1 MKSEF
6 ILKGIGNR
14 NLNIMLGDFCYYN
27 RHTLHERY
35 TPLGIGIIAQYT
47 KEQFGEDVE
56 VSIYKNIDKFLER
69 ALEKAPDVVGLS
81 VYYWNMAL
89 NKYVVN
95 RIREMYGKDVV
106 IILGGPS
113 IDNEINEQ
121 HKFLS
126 KEFPQADAVI
136 INEGEI
142 GFKNVIEKL
151 FDSRES
157 LFKDAIDG
165 VSFLS
170 NDKVIQGLS
179 VGTGIDLST
188 VGSPYLSGLM
198 DEFMNSDYQPLVQT
212 SRFCPYTCAFCV
224 SGKLRGKL
232 RGYPI
237 EQVTEELKYVSKK
250 YADRPHHTMF
260 IADEN
265 FGILKRDVEI
275 ADAVK
280 KCNVD
285 YGFPKKVFFYN
296 DKRFKETSRKVIEIL
311 GDINQGGLVLSLQT
325 ENPETLKAINRR
337 NVTDEEIDDAIKW
350 ASTLNISTST
360 ELIFGMPHDT
370 KDSFVNLLDRSVTR
384 GFDQVWCHNL
394 FLMDGIEL
402 NRPEARGKFGIK
414 TKYRQLGTNYGSH
427 EDTFLGEFEEVVT
440 SCDSFSY
447 DDFLEIRNLNFMY
460 YTVFSLN
467 FQRWF
472 FHFIRSSGVK
482 LSEFFLNFIN
492 PDRNQSWP
500 EGYIKF
506 LDDLK
511 STIEGELHETT
522 DEVIKKAEKTYR
534 KNNNDVGDPSR
545 INVNMGARLI
555 YQEDSWVKDVFLQHL
570 EKISADIL
578 SKKDMKLANSLIDLA
593 HHERIDLKGVSD
605 KEPMNFSYDIIEW
618 RKNKFK
624 KPLYDLKMSE
634 PKNINFL
641 LDSDRLAQID
651 SFQKRFSDSDDND
664 FYYAAVDFI
673 TPRSKL
679 SYVLSYG
686 KD

>member
-1 MKSEF
+1 MTKEY
-6 ILKGIGNR
+6 ILKGLGNR
-14 NLNIMLGDFCYYN
+14 NLNIMFGDFCYYN

-47 KEQFGEDVE
+47 KEQFGEDVQ
-56 VSIYKNIDKFLER
+56 VSIFKSIDKFLDT
-69 ALEKAPDVVGLS
+69 AKEKAPDVIGLS

-95 RIREMYGKDVV
+95 RIREMYGKNVLIV
-106 IILGGPS
+106 LGGPS
-113 IDNEINEQ
+113 IDNDINEQ

-142 GFKNVIEKL
+142 GFQNIIEKL
-151 FDSRES
+151 FDSRDS
-157 LFKDAIDG
+157 LFKTPIDG
-165 VSFLS
+165 VHFLS
-170 NDKVIQGLS
+170 NGEVIQGLA
-179 VGTGIDLST
+179 VGTNIDLST

-237 EQVTEELKYVSKK
+237 EQVAEELKYVSKK

-275 ADAVK
+275 AELIK
-280 KCNVD
+280 KCNMD

-311 GDINQGGLVLSLQT
+311 GEINQGGLVLSLQT

-350 ASTLNISTST
+350 ASSLNISTST

-370 KDSFVNLLDRSVTR
+370 KDSFVSLLDRSVER

-402 NRPEARGKFGIK
+402 NRPDARNKFGIK

-427 EDTFLGEFEEVVT
+427 ENTFLAEYEEVVT
-440 SCDSFSY
+440 SCNSFTY
-447 DDFLEIRNLNFMY
+447 EDFLEIRNLNFMY

-472 FHFIRSSGVK
+472 FHFIRRSGVK
-482 LSEFFLNFIN
+482 LSEFFLNFIK
-492 PDRNQSWP
+492 PDRNESWP
-500 EGYIKF
+500 DGYIKF

-511 STIEGELHETT
+511 DTIEGELH
-522 DEVIKKAEKTYR
+522 DKSSDVIKKAEIIYKN
-534 KNNNDVGDPSR
+534 NNNDVGDPSR

-555 YQEDSWVKDVFLQHL
+555 YQEDKWVKEVFLHHL
-570 EKISADIL
+570 KKISSDIL
-578 SKKDMKLANSLIDLA
+578 TDHDIKLANSLIDLA
-593 HHERIDLKGVSD
+593 LNERIDLKNVTD

-618 RKNKFK
+618 RKIKFK
-624 KPLYDLKMSE
+624 IPLQDLKMQRA
-634 PKNINFL
+634 KNIKFL
-641 LDSDRLAQID
+641 MDSDRLAQID
-651 SFQKRFSDSDDND
+651 SFQKRFSESNDND

-673 TPRSKL
+673 TPRSCL
-679 SYVLSYG
+679 NHVLRY
-686 KD
+686 K

>member
-472 FHFIRSSGVK
+472 FHFIRSSGIK

>member
-1 MKSEF
+1 MTKEY
-6 ILKGIGNR
+6 ILKGLGNR
-14 NLNIMLGDFCYYN
+14 NLNIMFGDFCYYN

-47 KEQFGEDVE
+47 KEQFGEDVQ
-56 VSIYKNIDKFLER
+56 VSIYKSIDKFLDT
-69 ALEKAPDVVGLS
+69 AKEKAPDVIGLS

-95 RIREMYGKDVV
+95 RIREMYGKNVLIV
-106 IILGGPS
+106 LGGPS
-113 IDNEINEQ
+113 IDNDINEQ

-142 GFKNVIEKL
+142 GFQNIIEKL
-151 FDSRES
+151 FDSRDS
-157 LFKDAIDG
+157 LFKTPIDG
-165 VSFLS
+165 VHFLS
-170 NDKVIQGLS
+170 NGEVIQGLA
-179 VGTGIDLST
+179 VGTNIDLST

-237 EQVTEELKYVSKK
+237 EQVAEELKYVSKK

-275 ADAVK
+275 AELIK
-280 KCNVD
+280 KCNMD

-311 GDINQGGLVLSLQT
+311 GEINQGGLVLSLQT

-350 ASTLNISTST
+350 ASSLNISTST

-370 KDSFVNLLDRSVTR
+370 KDSFVSLLDRSVER

-402 NRPEARGKFGIK
+402 NRPDARNKFGIK

-427 EDTFLGEFEEVVT
+427 ENTFLAEYEEVVT
-440 SCDSFSY
+440 SCNSFTY
-447 DDFLEIRNLNFMY
+447 EDFLEIRNLNFMY

-472 FHFIRSSGVK
+472 FHFIRRSGVK
-482 LSEFFLNFIN
+482 LSEFFLNFIK
-492 PDRNQSWP
+492 PDRNESWP
-500 EGYIKF
+500 DGYIKF

-511 STIEGELHETT
+511 DTIEGELH
-522 DEVIKKAEKTYR
+522 DKSSDVIKKAEIIYKN
-534 KNNNDVGDPSR
+534 NNNDVGDPSR

-555 YQEDSWVKDVFLQHL
+555 YQEDKWVKEVFLHHL
-570 EKISADIL
+570 KKISSDIL
-578 SKKDMKLANSLIDLA
+578 TDHDIKLANSLIDLA
-593 HHERIDLKGVSD
+593 LNERIDLKNVTD

-618 RKNKFK
+618 RKIKFK
-624 KPLYDLKMSE
+624 IPLQDLKMQKA
-634 PKNINFL
+634 KNIKFL
-641 LDSDRLAQID
+641 MDSDRLAQID
-651 SFQKRFSDSDDND
+651 SFQKRFSESNDND

-673 TPRSKL
+673 TPRSCL
-679 SYVLSYG
+679 NHVLRY
-686 KD
+686 K

>member
-14 NLNIMLGDFCYYN
+14 NLNIMFGDFCYYN

-56 VSIYKNIDKFLER
+56 VSIYKNIDKFLEI
-69 ALEKAPDVVGLS
+69 ASEKAPDVVGLS
-81 VYYWNMAL
+81 VYYWNMSL
-89 NKYVVN
+89 NKYVAN

-113 IDNEINEQ
+113 IDNDINEQ

-136 INEGEI
+136 INEGEV
-142 GFKNVIEKL
+142 GFRNVIEKL
-151 FDSRES
+151 FDNRDS
-157 LFKDAIDG
+157 LFKDSIDG

-170 NDKVIQGLS
+170 NNQVIQGLA
-179 VGTGIDLST
+179 VGTNIDLST

-198 DEFMNSDYQPLVQT
+198 DEFMDSDYQPLVQT

-237 EQVTEELKYVSKK
+237 EQVTEELKYVSRK
-250 YADRPHHTMF
+250 YVDRPHHTMF

-275 ADAVK
+275 AEAIK

-337 NVTDEEIDDAIKW
+337 NVTEEEIDDAIRW

-402 NRPEARGKFGIK
+402 NRPDARDKFGIK

-427 EDTFLGEFEEVVT
+427 EDTFLGEYEEVVT
-440 SCDSFSY
+440 SCNSFSY

-482 LSEFFLNFIN
+482 LSEFFLSFIN
-492 PDRNQSWP
+492 PDKTEEWP
-500 EGYIKF
+500 EEYLKF

-511 STIEGELHETT
+511 HTIEGELH
-522 DEVIKKAEKTYR
+522 DKPGDVIKKAEKMYID
-534 KNNNDVGDPSR
+534 NNNDVGDPSR

-555 YQEDSWVKDVFLQHL
+555 YQEDAWVKDVFLHHL
-570 EKISADIL
+570 EKISSTIL
-578 SKKDMKLANSLIDLA
+578 SDKDIELADSLIDLSRN
-593 HHERIDLKGVSD
+593 ERIDLKGISD
-605 KEPMNFSYDIIEW
+605 KKPMNFSYDIIAW

-624 KPLYDLKMSE
+624 EPLHNLKM
-634 PKNINFL
+634 PKSKSINFL
-641 LDSDRLAQID
+641 LDNDRKTQID
-651 SFQKRFSDSDDND
+651 SFQKRFGESTDND

-679 SYVLSYG
+679 SHILSYG
-686 KD
+686 ED

>member
-1 MKSEF
+1 MTKEY
-6 ILKGIGNR
+6 ILKGLGNR
-14 NLNIMLGDFCYYN
+14 NLNIMFGDFCYYN

-47 KEQFGEDVE
+47 KEQFGEDVQ
-56 VSIYKNIDKFLER
+56 VSIYKSIDKFLDT
-69 ALEKAPDVVGLS
+69 AKEKAPDVIGLS

-95 RIREMYGKDVV
+95 RIREMYGKNVLIV
-106 IILGGPS
+106 LGGPS
-113 IDNEINEQ
+113 IDNDINEQ

-142 GFKNVIEKL
+142 GFQNIIEKL
-151 FDSRES
+151 FDSRDS
-157 LFKDAIDG
+157 LFKTPIDG
-165 VSFLS
+165 VHFLS
-170 NDKVIQGLS
+170 NGEVIQGLA
-179 VGTGIDLST
+179 VGTNIDLST

-237 EQVTEELKYVSKK
+237 EQVAEELKYVSKK

-275 ADAVK
+275 AELIK
-280 KCNVD
+280 KCNMD

-311 GDINQGGLVLSLQT
+311 GEINQGGLVLSLQT

-350 ASTLNISTST
+350 ASSLNISTST

-370 KDSFVNLLDRSVTR
+370 KDSFVSLLDRSVER

-402 NRPEARGKFGIK
+402 NRPDARNKFGIK

-427 EDTFLGEFEEVVT
+427 ENTFLAEYEEVVT
-440 SCDSFSY
+440 SCNSFTY
-447 DDFLEIRNLNFMY
+447 EDFLEIRNLNFMY

-472 FHFIRSSGVK
+472 FHFIRRSGVK
-482 LSEFFLNFIN
+482 LSEFFLNFIK
-492 PDRNQSWP
+492 PDRNESWP
-500 EGYIKF
+500 DGYIKF

-511 STIEGELHETT
+511 DTIEGELH
-522 DEVIKKAEKTYR
+522 DKSSDVIKKAEIIYKN
-534 KNNNDVGDPSR
+534 NNNDVGDPSR

-555 YQEDSWVKDVFLQHL
+555 YQEDKWVKEVFLHHL
-570 EKISADIL
+570 KKISSDIL
-578 SKKDMKLANSLIDLA
+578 TDHDIKLANSLIDLA
-593 HHERIDLKGVSD
+593 LNERIDLKNVTD

-618 RKNKFK
+618 RKIKFK
-624 KPLYDLKMSE
+624 IPLQDLKMQKA
-634 PKNINFL
+634 KNIKFL
-641 LDSDRLAQID
+641 MDSDRLAQID
-651 SFQKRFSDSDDND
+651 SFQKRFAESNDND

-673 TPRSKL
+673 TPRSCL
-679 SYVLSYG
+679 NHVLRY
-686 KD
+686 K

>member
-1 MKSEF
+1 MTKEY
-6 ILKGIGNR
+6 ILKGLGNR
-14 NLNIMLGDFCYYN
+14 NLNIMFGDFCYYN

-47 KEQFGEDVE
+47 KEQFGEDVQ
-56 VSIYKNIDKFLER
+56 VSIFKSIDKFLDT
-69 ALEKAPDVVGLS
+69 AKEKAPDVIGLS

-95 RIREMYGKDVV
+95 RIREMYGKNVLIV
-106 IILGGPS
+106 LGGPS
-113 IDNEINEQ
+113 IDNDINEQ

-142 GFKNVIEKL
+142 GFQNIIEKL
-151 FDSRES
+151 FDSRDS
-157 LFKDAIDG
+157 LFKTPIDG
-165 VSFLS
+165 VHFLS
-170 NDKVIQGLS
+170 NGEVIQGLA
-179 VGTGIDLST
+179 VGTNIDLST

-237 EQVTEELKYVSKK
+237 EQVAEELKYVSKK

-275 ADAVK
+275 AELIK
-280 KCNVD
+280 KCNMD

-311 GDINQGGLVLSLQT
+311 GEINQGGLVLSLQT

-350 ASTLNISTST
+350 ASSLNISTST

-370 KDSFVNLLDRSVTR
+370 KDSFVSLLDRSVER

-402 NRPEARGKFGIK
+402 NRPDARNKFGIK

-427 EDTFLGEFEEVVT
+427 ENTFLAEYEEVVT
-440 SCDSFSY
+440 SCNSFTY
-447 DDFLEIRNLNFMY
+447 EDFLEIRNLNFMY

-472 FHFIRSSGVK
+472 FHFIRRSGVK
-482 LSEFFLNFIN
+482 LSEFFLNFIK
-492 PDRNQSWP
+492 PDRNESWP
-500 EGYIKF
+500 DGYIKF

-511 STIEGELHETT
+511 DTIEGELH
-522 DEVIKKAEKTYR
+522 DKSSDVIKKAEIIYKN
-534 KNNNDVGDPSR
+534 NNNDVGDPSR

-555 YQEDSWVKDVFLQHL
+555 YQEDKWVKEVFLHHL
-570 EKISADIL
+570 KKISSDIL
-578 SKKDMKLANSLIDLA
+578 TDHDIKLANSLIDLA
-593 HHERIDLKGVSD
+593 LNERIDLKNVTD

-618 RKNKFK
+618 RKIKFK
-624 KPLYDLKMSE
+624 IPLQDLKMQKA
-634 PKNINFL
+634 KNIKFL
-641 LDSDRLAQID
+641 MDSDRLAQID
-651 SFQKRFSDSDDND
+651 SFQKRFSESNDND

-673 TPRSKL
+673 TPRSCL
-679 SYVLSYG
+679 NHVLRY
-686 KD
+686 K

>member
-14 NLNIMLGDFCYYN
+14 NLNIMFGDFCYYN

-56 VSIYKNIDKFLER
+56 VSIYKNIDKFLEI
-69 ALEKAPDVVGLS
+69 ASEKAPDVVGLS
-81 VYYWNMAL
+81 VYYWNMSL
-89 NKYVVN
+89 NKYVAN

-113 IDNEINEQ
+113 IDNDINEQ

-136 INEGEI
+136 INEGEV
-142 GFKNVIEKL
+142 GFRNVIEKL
-151 FDSRES
+151 FDNRDS
-157 LFKDAIDG
+157 LFKDSIDG

-170 NDKVIQGLS
+170 NNQVIQGLA
-179 VGTGIDLST
+179 VGTNIDLST
-188 VGSPYLSGLM
+188 IGSPYLSGLM
-198 DEFMNSDYQPLVQT
+198 DEFMDSDYQPLVQT

-237 EQVTEELKYVSKK
+237 EQVTEELKYVSRK
-250 YADRPHHTMF
+250 YVDRPHHTMF

-275 ADAVK
+275 AEAIK

-337 NVTDEEIDDAIKW
+337 NVTEEEIDDAIRW

-402 NRPEARGKFGIK
+402 NRPDARDKFGIK

-427 EDTFLGEFEEVVT
+427 EDTFLGEYEEVVT
-440 SCDSFSY
+440 SCNSFSY

-472 FHFIRSSGVK
+472 FHFIRSSGIK
-482 LSEFFLNFIN
+482 LSEFFLSFIN
-492 PDRNQSWP
+492 PDKTEEWP
-500 EGYIKF
+500 EEYLKF

-511 STIEGELHETT
+511 HTIEGELH
-522 DEVIKKAEKTYR
+522 DKPGDVIKKAEKMYR
-534 KNNNDVGDPSR
+534 DNNNDVGDPSR

-555 YQEDSWVKDVFLQHL
+555 YQEDAWVKDVFLHHL
-570 EKISADIL
+570 EKISSTIL
-578 SKKDMKLANSLIDLA
+578 SDKDIELADSLIDLSRN
-593 HHERIDLKGVSD
+593 ERIDLKGISD
-605 KEPMNFSYDIIEW
+605 KKPMNFSYDIIAW

-624 KPLYDLKMSE
+624 EPLHNLKM
-634 PKNINFL
+634 PKSKSINFL
-641 LDSDRLAQID
+641 LDNDRKTQID
-651 SFQKRFSDSDDND
+651 SFQKRFGESTDND

-679 SYVLSYG
+679 SHILSYG
-686 KD
+686 ED

>member
-1 MKSEF
+1 MTKEY
-6 ILKGIGNR
+6 ILKGLGNR
-14 NLNIMLGDFCYYN
+14 NLNIMFGDFCYYN

-47 KEQFGEDVE
+47 KEQFGEDVQ
-56 VSIYKNIDKFLER
+56 VSIFKSIDKFLDT
-69 ALEKAPDVVGLS
+69 AKEKAPDVIGLS

-95 RIREMYGKDVV
+95 RIREMYGKNVLIV
-106 IILGGPS
+106 LGGPS
-113 IDNEINEQ
+113 IDNDINEQ

-142 GFKNVIEKL
+142 GFQNIIEKL
-151 FDSRES
+151 FDSRDS
-157 LFKDAIDG
+157 LFKTPIDG
-165 VSFLS
+165 VHFLS
-170 NDKVIQGLS
+170 NGEVIQGLA
-179 VGTGIDLST
+179 VGTNIDLST

-237 EQVTEELKYVSKK
+237 EQVAEELKYVSKK

-275 ADAVK
+275 AELIK
-280 KCNVD
+280 KCNMD

-311 GDINQGGLVLSLQT
+311 GEINQGGLVLSLQT

-350 ASTLNISTST
+350 ASSLNISTST

-370 KDSFVNLLDRSVTR
+370 KDSFVSLLDRSVER

-402 NRPEARGKFGIK
+402 NRPDARNKFGIK

-427 EDTFLGEFEEVVT
+427 ENTFLAEYEEVVT
-440 SCDSFSY
+440 SCNSFTY
-447 DDFLEIRNLNFMY
+447 EDFLEIRNLNFMY

-472 FHFIRSSGVK
+472 FHFIRRSGVK
-482 LSEFFLNFIN
+482 LSEFFLNFIK
-492 PDRNQSWP
+492 PDRNESWP
-500 EGYIKF
+500 DGYIKF

-511 STIEGELHETT
+511 DTIEGELH
-522 DEVIKKAEKTYR
+522 DKSSDVIKKAEIIYKD
-534 KNNNDVGDPSR
+534 NNNDVGDPSR

-555 YQEDSWVKDVFLQHL
+555 YQEDKWVKEVFLHHL
-570 EKISADIL
+570 KKISSDIL
-578 SKKDMKLANSLIDLA
+578 TDHDIKLANSLIDLA
-593 HHERIDLKGVSD
+593 LNERIDLKNVTD

-618 RKNKFK
+618 RKIKFK
-624 KPLYDLKMSE
+624 IPLQDLKMQKA
-634 PKNINFL
+634 KNIKFL
-641 LDSDRLAQID
+641 MDSDRLAQID
-651 SFQKRFSDSDDND
+651 SFQKRFSESNDND

-673 TPRSKL
+673 TPRSCL
-679 SYVLSYG
+679 NHVLRY
-686 KD
+686 K

>member
-1 MKSEF
+1 MTKEY
-6 ILKGIGNR
+6 ILKGLGNR
-14 NLNIMLGDFCYYN
+14 NLNIMFGDFCYYN

-47 KEQFGEDVE
+47 KEQFGEDVQ
-56 VSIYKNIDKFLER
+56 VSIYKSIDKFLDT
-69 ALEKAPDVVGLS
+69 AKEKAPDVIGLS

-95 RIREMYGKDVV
+95 RIREMYGKNVLIV
-106 IILGGPS
+106 LGGPS
-113 IDNEINEQ
+113 IDNDINEQ

-142 GFKNVIEKL
+142 GFQNIIEKL
-151 FDSRES
+151 FDSRDS
-157 LFKDAIDG
+157 LFKAPIDG
-165 VSFLS
+165 VHFLS
-170 NDKVIQGLS
+170 NGEVIQGLA
-179 VGTGIDLST
+179 VGTNIDLST

-237 EQVTEELKYVSKK
+237 EQVAEELKYVSKK

-275 ADAVK
+275 AELIK
-280 KCNVD
+280 KCNMD

-311 GDINQGGLVLSLQT
+311 GEINQGGLVLSLQT

-350 ASTLNISTST
+350 ASSLNISTST

-370 KDSFVNLLDRSVTR
+370 KDSFVSLLDRSVER

-402 NRPEARGKFGIK
+402 NRPDARDKFGIK

-427 EDTFLGEFEEVVT
+427 ENTFLAEYEEVVT
-440 SCDSFSY
+440 SCNSFTY
-447 DDFLEIRNLNFMY
+447 EDFLEIRNLNFMY

-472 FHFIRSSGVK
+472 FHFIRRSGVK
-482 LSEFFLNFIN
+482 LSEFFLNFIK
-492 PDRNQSWP
+492 PDRNESWP
-500 EGYIKF
+500 DGYIKF

-511 STIEGELHETT
+511 DTIEGELH
-522 DEVIKKAEKTYR
+522 DKSSDVIKKAEIIYKN
-534 KNNNDVGDPSR
+534 NNNDVGDPSR

-555 YQEDSWVKDVFLQHL
+555 YQEDKWVKEVFLHHL
-570 EKISADIL
+570 KKISSDIL
-578 SKKDMKLANSLIDLA
+578 TDHDIKLANSLIDLA
-593 HHERIDLKGVSD
+593 LNERIDLKNVTD

-618 RKNKFK
+618 RKIKFK
-624 KPLYDLKMSE
+624 IPLQDLKMQKA
-634 PKNINFL
+634 KNIKFL
-641 LDSDRLAQID
+641 MDSDRLAQID
-651 SFQKRFSDSDDND
+651 SFQKRFSESNDND

-673 TPRSKL
+673 TPRSCL
-679 SYVLSYG
+679 NHVLRY
-686 KD
+686 K

>member
-136 INEGEI
+136 ITEGEI

-472 FHFIRSSGVK
+472 FHFIRSSGIK

>member
-14 NLNIMLGDFCYYN
+14 NLNIMFGDFCYYN

-56 VSIYKNIDKFLER
+56 VSIYKNIDKFLET
-69 ALEKAPDVVGLS
+69 ASEKAPDVVGLS
-81 VYYWNMAL
+81 VYYWNMSL
-89 NKYVVN
+89 NKYVAN

-113 IDNEINEQ
+113 IDNDINEQ

-136 INEGEI
+136 INEGEV
-142 GFKNVIEKL
+142 GFRNVIEKL
-151 FDSRES
+151 FDNRDS
-157 LFKDAIDG
+157 LFKDTIDG

-170 NDKVIQGLS
+170 NNQVIQGLA
-179 VGTGIDLST
+179 VGTNIDLST

-198 DEFMNSDYQPLVQT
+198 DEFMDSDYQPLVQT

-237 EQVTEELKYVSKK
+237 EQVTEELKYVSRK
-250 YADRPHHTMF
+250 YVDRPHHTMF

-275 ADAVK
+275 AEAIK

-337 NVTDEEIDDAIKW
+337 NVTEEEIDDAIRW

-402 NRPEARGKFGIK
+402 NRPDARDKFGIK

-427 EDTFLGEFEEVVT
+427 EDTFLGEYEEVVT
-440 SCDSFSY
+440 SCNSFSY

-467 FQRWF
+467 FQSWF

-482 LSEFFLNFIN
+482 LSEFFLSFIN
-492 PDRNQSWP
+492 PDKTEEWP
-500 EGYIKF
+500 EEYLKF

-511 STIEGELHETT
+511 HTIEGELH
-522 DEVIKKAEKTYR
+522 DKPGDVIKKAEKMYR
-534 KNNNDVGDPSR
+534 DNNNDVGDPSR

-555 YQEDSWVKDVFLQHL
+555 YQEDAWVKDVFLHHL
-570 EKISADIL
+570 EKISSTIL
-578 SKKDMKLANSLIDLA
+578 SDKDIELADSLIDLSRN
-593 HHERIDLKGVSD
+593 ERIDLKGISD
-605 KEPMNFSYDIIEW
+605 KKPMNFSYDIIAW

-624 KPLYDLKMSE
+624 EPLHNLKM
-634 PKNINFL
+634 PKSKSINFL
-641 LDSDRLAQID
+641 LDNDRKTQID
-651 SFQKRFSDSDDND
+651 SFQKRFGESTDND

-679 SYVLSYG
+679 SHILSYG
-686 KD
+686 ED